1 MSSLYK
7 ILNVKTLSNKD
18 GLLTS
23 DVIETKI
30 LISLYLVG
38 KNQATKLFDKKKMK
52 GFLKSFILIFAI
64 AIAVGESESLK
75 KRIYNFN
82 PSVGHRKI
90 KTSNENIRS
99 TSYIKYR

>member
-1 MSSLYK
+1 M
-7 ILNVKTLSNKD
+7 
-18 GLLTS
+18 LLKL
-23 DVIETKI
+23 DVIKIKI

-38 KNQATKLFDKKKMK
+38 KNQSTEIHSQKKMK
-52 GFLKSFILIFAI
+52 VFLKCLIVIFAI
-64 AIAVGESESLK
+64 IMAVGESKSLT

-99 TSYIKYR
+99 TSYIKCR

>member
-38 KNQATKLFDKKKMK
+38 KNQATKLFVKKMK

-99 TSYIKYR
+99 TSYIKCR